1 VGGTTARLLCLAL
14 AAAGLAGLPGTSLPA
29 AAASAQRIAATEP
42 IAIGVNSF
50 GTSYVGFATGG
61 ALARF
66 NADGKKLA
74 PLGLDQQ
81 GPVTA
86 ISVAPDDR
94 VWVYYGTS
102 VSAFEPGGR
111 LHRHFDV
118 AEPGSCAGNAHD
130 PSRYGGLVVTATTVY
145 VASRCTNTLEAYSK
159 FGLRQARVDL
169 PSGGYPRGVAWMA
182 PQGNPKLPARLF
194 VAMPNRGEL
203 LTYNAETLRSAS
215 RPTARHQVERPDRG
229 SKPEP
234 SGVTA
239 DRYGIV
245 AVTDAANHAVN
256 IYNANSGMSRFR
268 VLGHP
273 PRAGEF
279 AGALDRAT
287 AMAQHDQDG
296 GGLSGNLFIADTGNG
311 RAQRWDIGGGYTYW
325 AKSVSAPR
333 PGDPG
338 DPGGPGDPDD
348 PDPGDP
354 DDPGGPGGPDDPG
367 GPGGP
372 DDPWIPDPGDPTD
385 PTDPDDPID
394 PDDPDPGDPGDPDP
408 GDPDEDGA
416 PVSTVRPSVVGVA
429 TTGRTVSCSAGT
441 WQGQPTGYGFRWL
454 RDGALLPAATASTY
468 VVVAGDLGTELSCRV
483 TASNAEGSTVATSDP
498 VFVGDPV
505 APVNA
510 TAPAISGVLQV
521 GRTLTCSTGTWSGAP
536 TYSFI
541 WLRGGVLV
549 GNAPTY
555 VVASGDSGR
564 SVTCT
569 VIATTSAGSQF
580 ATSAPVV
587 IS

>member
-273 PRAGEF
+273 PRAGKF

-372 DDPWIPDPGDPTD
+372 DDPWIPDPGDPTN

-394 PDDPDPGDPGDPDP
+394 PDDPDPGDPGASLRRRRGHHGTDGLVLRRHLAGTADRLRLPLAARRRPAP
-408 GDPDEDGA
+408 GRNRLDVRRRRRRPRHRAVVPGHGQQRRGQHGRDQRPGLRRRPGRPRQRHRAGHLRGA
-416 PVSTVRPSVVGVA
+416 PG
-429 TTGRTVSCSAGT
+429 
-441 WQGQPTGYGFRWL
+441 
-454 RDGALLPAATASTY
+454 GADA
-468 VVVAGDLGTELSCRV
+468 DLQHRHL
-483 TASNAEGSTVATSDP
+483 
-498 VFVGDPV
+498 
-505 APVNA
+505 
-510 TAPAISGVLQV
+510 V
-521 GRTLTCSTGTWSGAP
+521 GRPDLLVHLAARRGAGRQRP
-536 TYSFI
+536 DVRRRLGRLRPFRHLHGDCDD
-541 WLRGGVLV
+541 LRGLAVRDQRARRHLLR
-549 GNAPTY
+549 PL
-555 VVASGDSGR
+555 SRGR
-564 SVTCT
+564 PACN
-569 VIATTSAGSQF
+569 TSF
-580 ATSAPVV
+580 
-587 IS
+587 